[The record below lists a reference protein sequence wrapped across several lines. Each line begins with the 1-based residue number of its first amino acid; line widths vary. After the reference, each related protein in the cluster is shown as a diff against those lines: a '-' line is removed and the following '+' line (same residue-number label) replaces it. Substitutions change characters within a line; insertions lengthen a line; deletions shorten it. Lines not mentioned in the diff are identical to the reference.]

1 MPIQISMAMRA
12 MIISIIVGIARIIS
26 EFSIFIKNL
35 FIINRFFLSFIELSS
50 QL

>member
-12 MIISIIVGIARIIS
+12 MIISIIVGIARISS

-35 FIINRFFLSFIELSS
+35 LIINRFFRIFIE
-50 QL
+50 